1 MNDDETAKKLTA
13 TKRGD
18 KKGSGIQDRSGGATD
33 TRIGAGPPWLTVL
46 PGAACPAPSPQRK
59 RGVQL
64 ALNPLIQEAVRR
76 GGIQSS
82 EPQAFLPGLSKPRKC
97 GTGEKKKHRFIKGK
111 RCDGSC
117 YHRPLTCG
125 RRFLSGGG
133 EIVLLL

>member
-1 MNDDETAKKLTA
+1 MRRQKNSQPQSVVTRRDPGFKTGLGGYRHPHWGRSTLVDGLA
-13 TKRGD
+13 
-18 KKGSGIQDRSGGATD
+18 GSSVPR
-33 TRIGAGPPWLTVL
+33 
-46 PGAACPAPSPQRK
+46 PSPQRK

-76 GGIQSS
+76 GGLQSS